1 MAETTEYLTLINCTG
16 KLETALQSDR
26 ELAQFLNQE
35 GFITDEVYTDVTNT
49 TSMQTPLQKA
59 GTLIACIKNKVKLN
73 SSRYHRF
80 VYYLRQNKRR
90 YEDIVSILDKE
101 YNKILCCSQD
111 DHGDVSQIDA
121 VGVLPQPIDV
131 PRQGG
136 MWCACLYNIVY
147 DTLFLCRF
155 QTHKINQPSR

>member
-1 MAETTEYLTLINCTG
+1 MAESTEYLTLLNCTG
-16 KLETALQSDR
+16 KLEIALQSDR

-49 TSMQTPLQKA
+49 TSVQTAVQKA
-59 GTLIACIKNKVKLN
+59 GTLISCIKNKVKLN

-111 DHGDVSQIDA
+111 DHGNSADASQIDA
-121 VGVLPQPIDV
+121 VGIGILPRPIDL

-136 MWCACLYNIVY
+136 MWCACL
-147 DTLFLCRF
+147 
-155 QTHKINQPSR
+155 